1 MARHIDPRALTGELV
16 RKDLVFSLAT
26 ESDEPDLRRLLRE
39 NRLGGRY
46 QITLEREPNAFRA
59 DFEQAKFQAFIIAR
73 KRETGEPVGLCE
85 KVVWPA
91 HVNGKPELLPYIGA
105 LRVSEK
111 YRNRITVLKGGFE
124 ALRLLAHFQG
134 ELTYALTSITS
145 DNAVARRILT
155 ASLRGLPAYHPAGN
169 FSTFA
174 MRAKRAVIDETIVS
188 ATDKD
193 LAEVVEFLNR
203 SNAAYQYSH
212 FWTEASLQSLSAFGL
227 KPEHFLLHR
236 TAGKLRGCLAVWDQR
251 ANRQTVMR
259 AYPPVLSR
267 LRPLANLVGPL
278 AGLPNLPKIGAT
290 INQAMLSHLA
300 VENDDPVIFRALLS
314 AGLCQA
320 NARGFDVAS
329 IGFATA
335 RPLRDAVL
343 KHTRAIEYRT
353 SLYLAHWPDGADAVA
368 KLATSTPNPE
378 MALL

>member
-16 RKDLVFSLAT
+16 AKDLVFSLAT

-59 DFEQAKFQAFIIAR
+59 DFEQAKFQGFVIAR
-73 KRETGEPVGLCE
+73 MRETGEPVGLCE

-91 HVNGKPELLPYIGA
+91 HVNGKPDLLPYIGA

-111 YRNRITVLKGGFE
+111 YRNRIAVLKGGFE
-124 ALRLLAHFQG
+124 ALRLLAHFEG
-134 ELTYALTSITS
+134 ELPYALTSITS

-155 ASLRGLPAYHPAGN
+155 ANLPGLPAYHPVGD

-174 MRAKRAVIDETIVS
+174 MRTKRVVIDNAIVS
-188 ATDKD
+188 ATDGD
-193 LAEVVEFLNR
+193 LAEIAEFLNR
-203 SNAAYQYSH
+203 NNAAYQFSLV
-212 FWTEASLQSLSAFGL
+212 WTEASLRNLLAFGL

-251 ANRQTVMR
+251 ANRQTVLR
-259 AYPPVLSR
+259 AYPPFLSR

-278 AGLPNLPKIGAT
+278 AGLPKLPKIGAA

-300 VENDDPVIFRALLS
+300 VEGDNPQICQSLLA
-314 AGLCQA
+314 AGLSQA
-320 NARGFDVAS
+320 KARGFDVAS

-335 RPLRDAVL
+335 RSLRDTL
-343 KHTRAIEYRT
+343 LDHTRAIEYRT
-353 SLYLAHWPDGADAVA
+353 SLYLAHWSDGADAVA
-368 KLATSTPNPE
+368 RLTTATSHPE